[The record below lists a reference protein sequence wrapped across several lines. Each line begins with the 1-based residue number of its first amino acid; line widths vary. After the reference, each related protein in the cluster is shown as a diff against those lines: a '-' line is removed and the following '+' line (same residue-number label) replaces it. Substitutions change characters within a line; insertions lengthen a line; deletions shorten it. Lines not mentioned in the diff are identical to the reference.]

1 MHKQRGKD
9 TEIGRKQQ
17 NEGKERAEE
26 SAVGGV
32 GKGIWRG
39 RKEWR
44 RAREGGEKKEGR
56 KGQRDRESGIGNRGK
71 WGGREG
77 KRTSRNKDENK
88 ESQERRGKRGGGERR
103 KGKQR
108 KEHTDTDRQT

>member
-1 MHKQRGKD
+1 MHKQRGED

-56 KGQRDRESGIGNRGK
+56 KGQRDRGSGIGNRGK

-88 ESQERRGKRGGGERR
+88 ESQERRGKRGGERR